1 MRLSSVCLVTALAS
15 TGALAEPQLAPGDI
29 IDFGTADSCSA
40 ITFVPNVIEELA
52 RADGSCDAD
61 ARRIRAQV
69 RPIVGAGWAGLQS
82 AQATS
87 YLRNDFHV
95 TASPETAGHRIAGW
109 VTYDVEFEGLIVFI
123 GLLSTPTV
131 ELAMTLTDLTENK
144 VIKGELIWSRDGE
157 GFGVSIPYVPI
168 DFNFGG
174 GIDRHAV
181 TSTFTA
187 LLTRGHSYRLELKLA
202 CTVFSDGGLDV
213 GSECDY
219 MDRFLGGDGGGAG
232 WNQLS
237 VKAGLDERE
246 VLDKLERLTNHTH
259 GYLTGAGIGQN
270 NTQAE
275 TTPPVPSE
283 EEPASPPPASRK
295 LKPPQR

>member
-1 MRLSSVCLVTALAS
+1 MPFRTVCLVSALAF
-15 TGALAEPQLAPGDI
+15 TAALAEPQLAPGDI
-29 IDFGTADSCSA
+29 IDFSAADSCAA
-40 ITFVPNVIEELA
+40 ITLVPNVIEELA
-52 RADGSCDAD
+52 RADSSCDAD

-69 RPIVGAGWAGLQS
+69 RPIVGAGWVGLQS
-82 AQATS
+82 AQAVS

-95 TASPETAGHRIAGW
+95 TAGPETTGHRVAAW
-109 VTYDVEFEGLIVFI
+109 VTYDVDFDGLIVFI
-123 GLLSTPTV
+123 GLLSRPTV

-181 TSTFTA
+181 TNTFATV
-187 LLTRGHSYRLELKLA
+187 LTRGHSYRLELKLA
-202 CTVFSDGGLDV
+202 CTVFSDGGLDI

-219 MDRFLGGDGGGAG
+219 MDGFLGGDGGGAG
-232 WNQLS
+232 WSQLS

-259 GYLTGAGIGQN
+259 GYLTGAGLGQN
-270 NTQAE
+270 NTPAE
-275 TTPPVPSE
+275 TTPPVPFE
-283 EEPASPPPASRK
+283 PPANPAPTPRK
-295 LKPPQR
+295 GKPPQR